1 MHINDVYAL
10 RGLLA
15 RVAAGDSV
23 DLRTLT
29 ALQDA
34 VQEEVSEF
42 EQRLE
47 LQALAEEARQG
58 EMA

>member
-10 RGLLA
+10 RSVLNQVA
-15 RVAAGDSV
+15 RNEPV

-34 VQEEVSEF
+34 VQEEVTEF

-47 LQALAEEARQG
+47 LMALAEEAAQC
-58 EMA
+58 

>member
-10 RGLLA
+10 RSVLNQVA
-15 RVAAGDSV
+15 RNEPV

-34 VQEEVSEF
+34 VQEEVTEF

-47 LQALAEEARQG
+47 LMALAEEAAQV
-58 EMA
+58 